1 MFTLH
6 PTTGRRVPA
15 PLHDRATWWIGAIT
29 VVTLLGFQRTIA
41 TRLGVLDLAHL
52 GHGVASLGWLL
63 VLIAQAEFIRRHQ
76 RARHRTLAVVGV
88 VCAVALTATALPMVQ
103 ATAAKAGT
111 DPAGGA
117 IGWFLV
123 VMDTGLLLAFVVAF
137 AVAVAN
143 VRRPA
148 IHSRAM
154 AATALVALPPG
165 LGRWAMRLFHLNPID
180 GSYVALGVGLALL
193 IVLIA
198 TDRRAGIRD
207 RVYPAM
213 FVAMLLVT
221 VSSAPIARRFEHL
234 PIAAAATPRAMG
246 TRPAPYGTNT
256 RGGSVITCGVPARS

>member
-1 MFTLH
+1 MST
-6 PTTGRRVPA
+6 PDPDAVRRVPA

-29 VVTLLGFQRTIA
+29 VLTLLGFQRTIA

-76 RARHRTLAVVGV
+76 RARHRALAVVGV

-117 IGWFLV
+117 IGWFVV
-123 VMDTGLLLAFVVAF
+123 VMDTGLLLAFVMAF

-198 TDRRAGIRD
+198 TDRRAGIRE
-207 RVYPAM
+207 RVYPSM

-221 VSSAPIARRFEHL
+221 VGSAPIARRFEH
-234 PIAAAATPRAMG
+234 PPVAAAATPRALSAIVH
-246 TRPAPYGTNT
+246 R
-256 RGGSVITCGVPARS
+256 AR